1 MLYDIEF
8 TDNRMK
14 CEVCTTIYKEKYLDK
29 RNNYFMH
36 IPLREQLIE
45 LVKTEDFAQ
54 FRKTKEMKSDIIN
67 GNIYCN
73 LRSKNIIGDND
84 ITLQ

>member
-1 MLYDIEF
+1 MILNLR

-36 IPLREQLIE
+36 IPLRE
-45 LVKTEDFAQ
+45 
-54 FRKTKEMKSDIIN
+54 
-67 GNIYCN
+67 
-73 LRSKNIIGDND
+73 
-84 ITLQ
+84 